1 MAAAAPKRTAK
12 AAYDFNA
19 TKDGQLSL
27 KAGDLIAT
35 GKQAPGG
42 WILATNEAGKF
53 GYVFLKS
60 SLSLSLSLSLF
71 FLDFFLPYLLLFYF
85 YFFQAMS
92 LKSSLFMLRMNQ
104 QLLSLLN
111 PLLNLHPK
119 LFINHLL
126 R

>member
-53 GYVFLKS
+53 GYVLEGV
-60 SLSLSLSLSLF
+60 LSLSLSF
-71 FLDFFLPYLLLFYF
+71 FLSFFL
-85 YFFQAMS
+85 S
-92 LKSSLFMLRMNQ
+92 
-104 QLLSLLN
+104 
-111 PLLNLHPK
+111 
-119 LFINHLL
+119 
-126 R
+126 